1 MTRSL
6 IFLFAFTFFYA
17 SAFSQK
23 VINGVSES
31 KYVNITKDPTKPP
44 YLEIEQ
50 KSTEFTDA
58 NGNQKI
64 DANETTKIRFKLLN
78 SGSGSGL
85 GLKVITQETS
95 GIAGLNYIKETIL
108 GTLEVGNSK
117 DIELPVSGLMN
128 LTDGKAVFSI
138 KIIEA
143 NGFGTDPII
152 FEVPTQ
158 AFQAPKLAVVDFK
171 VSSQT
176 ASVLLKRQP
185 FDLEVLLQNTGQ
197 GDALDVNAIFVMP
210 ANVFCLSAN
219 ETFHTDK
226 LAPGETV
233 VLSYSLVTN
242 NEYTSETLPFT
253 VKVQEKYG
261 KYSENKSILLTMN
274 QPVSDIKISVLG
286 KDEKE
291 KEIIIG
297 SLISSVDKNI
307 PENKVKNPNR
317 IALVIGNENYA
328 NSLNSEINVE
338 FARHDADVFRN
349 YALTTMGVQ
358 PDNMFFLQDA
368 TSGQMHKEIDRVT
381 DLVKLIGKDAELI
394 FYYAGHGLP
403 DEATKIPYLI
413 PVDVDATNLTSA
425 ISLSEIYQKF
435 NSTTASRITVFL
447 DACFSGGGRNL
458 GLLAARGARIVPE
471 LEMVAGNMVV
481 FSASSAEQS
490 ALPYALEKH
499 GMFTYFLLKKL
510 QESSGKVTYDQLN
523 EYLKNSVGQESLRKN
538 SKPQNPE
545 VQISPLIENTWRN
558 WTFK

>member
-1 MTRSL
+1 
-6 IFLFAFTFFYA
+6 
-17 SAFSQK
+17 
-23 VINGVSES
+23 
-31 KYVNITKDPTKPP
+31 
-44 YLEIEQ
+44 
-50 KSTEFTDA
+50 
-58 NGNQKI
+58 
-64 DANETTKIRFKLLN
+64 
-78 SGSGSGL
+78 
-85 GLKVITQETS
+85 
-95 GIAGLNYIKETIL
+95 
-108 GTLEVGNSK
+108 
-117 DIELPVSGLMN
+117 
-128 LTDGKAVFSI
+128 
-138 KIIEA
+138 
-143 NGFGTDPII
+143 
-152 FEVPTQ
+152 
-158 AFQAPKLAVVDFK
+158 
-171 VSSQT
+171 
-176 ASVLLKRQP
+176 
-185 FDLEVLLQNTGQ
+185 
-197 GDALDVNAIFVMP
+197 MP